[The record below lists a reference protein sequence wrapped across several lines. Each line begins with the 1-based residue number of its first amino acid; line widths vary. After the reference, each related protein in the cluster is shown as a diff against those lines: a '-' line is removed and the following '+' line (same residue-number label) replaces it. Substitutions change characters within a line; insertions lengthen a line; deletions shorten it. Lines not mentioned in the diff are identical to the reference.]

1 MPERADAA
9 QSARRVRV
17 DTPGEAKVQER
28 IKRRDLTKLRG
39 LVGFLKGKL
48 DDRDEKIEQLELL
61 VGLYSQESDAA
72 TMVRVEQAYHRILNA
87 AVSQGPATP
96 CLCGNGSEWRKVYLE
111 PWQRPFRWVWAC
123 VDCGRRSD
131 A

>member
-1 MPERADAA
+1 M
-9 QSARRVRV
+9 
-17 DTPGEAKVQER
+17 QER

-61 VGLYSQESDAA
+61 VGLYAQESDAA